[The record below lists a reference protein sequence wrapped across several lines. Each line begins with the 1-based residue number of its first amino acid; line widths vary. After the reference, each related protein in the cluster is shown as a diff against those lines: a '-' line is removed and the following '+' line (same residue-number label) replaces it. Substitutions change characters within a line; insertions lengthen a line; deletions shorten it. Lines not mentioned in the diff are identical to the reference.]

1 MGLRAHLADAWP
13 AFWSLH
19 KERAEPAWARFLI
32 ANALAFALGLTLV
45 SLAGLLRLR
54 WFDPAWWGAVAV
66 PALGVG
72 LAIGNTLLLMFR
84 ALELASTQS
93 TLDRL
98 GAPDGWRPALFLHAF
113 TGAGIVLGCA
123 AGMGLVGVL
132 YDRAV
137 WNDLARTEHRVHLA
151 LAVLTLIGANFLA
164 WWFRVRK
171 RAEQRRANEARLHLL
186 QAQIEPQ
193 FLFNTLADVQDLLEH
208 EPDRARQMLEEFTDY
223 LRASLAQLRSDNT
236 TAGQE
241 LDMAR
246 CYLQVLRHRMG
257 ERLHFSISASV
268 QARHAV
274 LPPGLLQPL
283 LEHAVRHRLATNV
296 ETGSVC
302 IDAQVCH
309 NALEMSVRDD
319 SGTGR
324 APHEHVTP
332 ALENL
337 RARLQARYG
346 STAALTWRAH
356 GAGTCAVITLPFVAA
371 AVDSSHRL

>member
-1 MGLRAHLADAWP
+1 MGLRADLAGAWP

-32 ANALAFALGLTLV
+32 ANALAFALSLTLLV
-45 SLAGLLRLR
+45 LAGLLRMKSL
-54 WFDPAWWGAVAV
+54 DASWWGAVAV
-66 PALGVG
+66 PVLGLG

-84 ALELASTQS
+84 ALELASTQA

-98 GAPDGWRPALFLHAF
+98 SAPDGWRPAFFLHAF

-123 AGMGLVGVL
+123 AGMGLVSIL
-132 YDRAV
+132 YDRTV
-137 WNDLARTEHRVHLA
+137 WNVLAHTQHRVHVA
-151 LAVLTLIGANFLA
+151 LTMLTLIGANFLA
-164 WWFRVRK
+164 WSFRVRM
-171 RAEQRRANEARLHLL
+171 RAERRRANEARLHLL

-193 FLFNTLADVQDLLEH
+193 FLFNTLADVQDLLDQ
-208 EPDRARQMLEEFTDY
+208 EPERARQMLEEFTDY

-236 TAGQE
+236 SAGQE

-257 ERLHFSISASV
+257 ERLRFSISASV
-268 QARHAV
+268 QARRAV

-283 LEHAVRHRLATNV
+283 LEHAVRSRLATNM
-296 ETGSVC
+296 ETGSVHV
-302 IDAQVCH
+302 DAQVRH
-309 NALEMSVRDD
+309 NTLEMSVRDD
-319 SGTGR
+319 SDTAP
-324 APHEHVTP
+324 APHARSTP

-346 STAALTWRAH
+346 STASLTWRAD
-356 GAGTCAVITLPFVAA
+356 GAGSCAVISLPFIAA
-371 AVDSSHRL
+371 AVDSSRRR